1 MKKAFKWVRGRGEE
15 KKRARGKE
23 RERDTHIHKTSTKIV
38 ARWLFFKLFQT
49 KMAVF
54 KSDFLSKIYF
64 RLYKIMRLFLLN
76 RHVKKV

>member
-1 MKKAFKWVRGRGEE
+1 MGEREGEE
-15 KKRARGKE
+15 KKRAGGKE
-23 RERDTHIHKTSTKIV
+23 RERERKKETHIHKTSTKIV